1 MNSDN
6 NLTEKQ
12 EFLQEFAE
20 ECNFY
25 GDTLEIFLK
34 RFEPSKASLTDE
46 ILAENYIAWGKKPEN
61 PAQKILDELRKNI
74 YPVLKQNGCPL
85 PDSQRGR
92 QPKGYN
98 PKEIVLAWLWQTKFC
113 EWKSQKNQTPV
124 SSIPDINWHQICE
137 SRLDAYKQRFLTNP
151 LTAGNPLD
159 FYVPLGLV
167 EPKREQQKRQKD
179 EVNPEEGSRFYQLPE
194 TEITKTYTEPNQ
206 FFEEVLRQGN
216 SKTKGQRLAII
227 GEPGAGKTT
236 LLYQISR
243 WILQENLGYPILIRL
258 AEVNQPLRQFLT
270 QNWLRDAT
278 GSLTEVSPEWV
289 SEFEK
294 LITGGKVWLLLD
306 AVDEMGITSP
316 LATINQQLTEGWM
329 QGLRVL
335 LTCRLNVWE
344 TEKNALRDFDVY
356 RNLDFNSQQIQDF
369 IEQYF
374 SDKTQSQEL
383 LKQLKEPNQ
392 NRVNDLIKNPLRLAL
407 LCRTWKRGQKLPE
420 TQAGL
425 YQRLVNSHYQWKDEQ
440 KPFQIPEDVQECLH
454 EKLGEL
460 AKDAINRE
468 QFRFRLEEKLVEQYL
483 GKPQREN
490 TLFDWALK
498 LGWLN
503 RVGLVSLEEKDSD
516 QAVYAFFHPTF
527 QEYFAALAIKDW
539 DYFLPRNHVNCPVEG
554 KEYRIFQPQWKQVIL
569 LWLGRDDMDKGE
581 KEEFIQN
588 LVNFETGCYGNF
600 YWYRACFLAAAGI
613 NEFKECSLS
622 DAIVEQI
629 VKWGFGYFN
638 IEKQEWRT
646 FLEPIAEGAETVL
659 PETIRKSAIANL
671 IQVLETTQDEDT
683 RSSVADS
690 LGKIAPGNE
699 LAIRALIRVLETTE
713 NEDTRCLVADSLGKI
728 APGNELA
735 IRALIRVLETTE
747 DEYTRSSVADSL
759 GKIAPGNELA
769 IRELIRVLETTE
781 NEDTRCLVADS
792 LGKIAPGNEL
802 AIRALIG
809 VLETT
814 ENESTRREVAY
825 SLGRIGPGNELAI
838 RALIGVLETTENEY
852 TRRRVAYS
860 LGRIGPGNEL
870 AIRELIG
877 VLETTENE
885 YTRRRVAYSLGE
897 IDPGN
902 ELAIRAL
909 IRVLETTENED
920 TRRWVAES
928 LGEIVP
934 GNELAI
940 RALIGVLETTENE
953 STRREVAY
961 SLGRIGPGNELAIRE
976 LIGVLETA
984 ENESTRWSIAD
995 ILGKIAVGNELVIR
1009 ELIGVLET
1017 AENESTR
1024 WSIADILVKIA
1035 VGNELAIRELIGV
1048 LETAE
1053 NESTRWMVAD
1063 ILVKI
1068 DPGNELAIRELIR
1081 LLETTENESTRG
1093 SIAYSL
1099 GKIDPG
1105 NELAIRELIRLL
1117 ETTQNEYT
1125 RRWVAESLGEIAVV
1139 NELAIRELIRLLET
1153 TQNEYTRR
1161 LVAESLGEIIKT
1173 EKQYTDFVF
1182 ALNHNLTDEVYENNF
1197 DLYENCFKLL
1207 WQCAENLRYPKFYQ
1221 AWHHNTLT
1229 PHPEIIDNTP
1239 VGNTPTVRQLEQQF
1253 TDICSQ
1259 LPYPHLHC
1267 IDAKRLQNLNT
1278 KSEFAQAFCNRLYQK
1293 LLPNETIPKVQTVTD
1308 LETEIINLKKQLQTP
1323 HLFILLQGDAT
1334 PTQEVIECCD
1344 YLTDVLNLA
1353 WVTPEALPGSSSLPF
1368 FLSSQENLL
1377 DAVRSWVEE
1386 NVGAVQECPPLG

>member
-1 MNSDN
+1 MSKSRSVAATSEGIAKIVARMAE
-6 NLTEKQ
+6 LEKPIDPGKTGKNCWTQ
-12 EFLQEFAE
+12 EYLAKKA
-20 ECNFY
+20 NVSL
-25 GDTLEIFLK
+25 DTVKRFLK
-34 RFEPSKASLTDE
+34 GTPIDKGYASAIVKALNLELADIIDE
-46 ILAENYIAWGKKPEN
+46 IQQPDPE
-61 PAQKILDELRKNI
+61 P
-74 YPVLKQNGCPL
+74 P
-85 PDSQRGR
+85 
-92 QPKGYN
+92 QPN
-98 PKEIVLAWLWQTKFC
+98 
-113 EWKSQKNQTPV
+113 
-124 SSIPDINWHQICE
+124 DINWHQICE

-329 QGLRVL
+329 QGLRVV
-335 LTCRLNVWE
+335 LTCRLNLWE
-344 TEKNALRDFDVY
+344 TEQNALRDFDVY
-356 RNLDFNSQQIQDF
+356 RNLDFNSQQIQEF
-369 IEQYF
+369 IEQWF
-374 SDKTQSQEL
+374 NDKTKSQEL

-407 LCRTWKRGQKLPE
+407 LCRTWKRGEKLPE

-425 YQRLVNSHYQWKDEQ
+425 YKRLVNRHYQWYQWKDEQ
-440 KPFQIPEDVQECLH
+440 KPFQIPLDVQYLH
-454 EKLGEL
+454 KKLGEL

-468 QFRFRLEEKLVEQYL
+468 QFRFRLEENFVEQYL
-483 GKPQREN
+483 GNPQREN
-490 TLFDWALK
+490 TLFYWALN

-503 RVGLVSLEEKDSD
+503 RVGLVSLEERDSD

-629 VKWGFGYFN
+629 VKWGFGYFD
-638 IEKQEWRT
+638 IKEQGWVK
-646 FLEPIAEGAETVL
+646 FFDPIAEGAKTVL

-671 IQVLETTQDEDT
+671 IQVLETTENEDT
-683 RSSVADS
+683 RREVAKS
-690 LGKIAPGNE
+690 LEKIAVGNE

-713 NEDTRCLVADSLGKI
+713 NEDTR
-728 APGNELA
+728 
-735 IRALIRVLETTE
+735 
-747 DEYTRSSVADSL
+747 
-759 GKIAPGNELA
+759 
-769 IRELIRVLETTE
+769 
-781 NEDTRCLVADS
+781 
-792 LGKIAPGNEL
+792 
-802 AIRALIG
+802 
-809 VLETT
+809 
-814 ENESTRREVAY
+814 REVA
-825 SLGRIGPGNELAI
+825 E
-838 RALIGVLETTENEY
+838 
-852 TRRRVAYS
+852 
-860 LGRIGPGNEL
+860 
-870 AIRELIG
+870 
-877 VLETTENE
+877 
-885 YTRRRVAYSLGE
+885 SLGE

-909 IRVLETTENED
+909 IRVLETTNNKY
-920 TRRWVAES
+920 TCRWVAES
-928 LGEIVP
+928 L
-934 GNELAI
+934 A
-940 RALIGVLETTENE
+940 
-953 STRREVAY
+953 
-961 SLGRIGPGNELAIRE
+961 
-976 LIGVLETA
+976 
-984 ENESTRWSIAD
+984 
-995 ILGKIAVGNELVIR
+995 KIAV
-1009 ELIGVLET
+1009 
-1017 AENESTR
+1017 
-1024 WSIADILVKIA
+1024 
-1035 VGNELAIRELIGV
+1035 
-1048 LETAE
+1048 
-1053 NESTRWMVAD
+1053 
-1063 ILVKI
+1063 
-1068 DPGNELAIRELIR
+1068 
-1081 LLETTENESTRG
+1081 
-1093 SIAYSL
+1093 
-1099 GKIDPG
+1099 G

-1117 ETTQNEYT
+1117 ETTQDEDT
-1125 RRWVAESLGEIAVV
+1125 RRSVAYSLGEIAPGNELAIGELIRVLATTENEDTRRSVAESLGEIDPGNELAIGELIRVLETTENEDTRRSV
-1139 NELAIRELIRLLET
+1139 AESLGEIDPGNELAIGELIRVLETTEDIFTRSSVAYSLGQIAPGNELAIGELIRVLKTTENKYTRRKVADILGQIAPGNELAIGELIRVLETTENENTRRKVAESLGKIDPGNELAIRALIQVLETTQDTDTRRKVADILGQIAPGNELAIGALIRVLETTQDEDTRRSVAYSLGEIAPGNELAIRALIQVLETTQDKSTRWSVAESLEKIVPGNELAIRELIRVLET
-1153 TQNEYTRR
+1153 TQHESTCRGNELAIQELIRVLETTQHEHTRR
-1161 LVAESLGEIIKT
+1161 EVAEFFKTIITT
-1173 EKQYTDFVF
+1173 EKQYADVVF
-1182 ALNHNLTDEVYENNF
+1182 ALHHNLTDEVYENNF
-1197 DLYENCFKLL
+1197 NLYENCYKLL
-1207 WQCAENLRYPKFYQ
+1207 WQCADNLTYPKFYQ

-1267 IDAKRLQNLNT
+1267 IDAKKLQNLN
-1278 KSEFAQAFCNRLYQK
+1278 SESKFVQAFCNRLYQK
-1293 LLPNETIPKVQTVTD
+1293 LLPNETIPTVQTVID
-1308 LETEIINLKKQLQTP
+1308 LETKIINLKKQLQTP

-1353 WVTPEALPGSSSLPF
+1353 WVTPEALPGSSSQRF

>member
-1 MNSDN
+1 MSKSRGVAATSDGIAKIKARMAELEKPIDPGKTGKN
-6 NLTEKQ
+6 CWTQEYLAKQANVSLDTVKRCLKGIAIDESCMIPIVKALNLE
-12 EFLQEFAE
+12 LA
-20 ECNFY
+20 
-25 GDTLEIFLK
+25 DII
-34 RFEPSKASLTDE
+34 DE
-46 ILAENYIAWGKKPEN
+46 IQQSDPE
-61 PAQKILDELRKNI
+61 PPPQ
-74 YPVLKQNGCPL
+74 
-85 PDSQRGR
+85 PD
-92 QPKGYN
+92 
-98 PKEIVLAWLWQTKFC
+98 
-113 EWKSQKNQTPV
+113 
-124 SSIPDINWHQICE
+124 DINWHQICE

-167 EPKREQQKRQKD
+167 EPKREQEKRQKD
-179 EVNPEEGSRFYQLPE
+179 EVNPEEGSRFYQE
-194 TEITKTYTEPNQ
+194 TEVTKTYTEPNQ

-270 QNWLRDAT
+270 RNWLRDAE
-278 GSLTEVSPEWV
+278 GSPTEVSPEWV
-289 SEFEK
+289 SAFEK

-374 SDKTQSQEL
+374 SDATQSQEL

-440 KPFQIPEDVQECLH
+440 KPFQIPLDVQECLH

-468 QFRFRLEEKLVEQYL
+468 QFRFRLEEKFLEKYL

-490 TLFDWALK
+490 TLFYWALK

-503 RVGLVSLEEKDSD
+503 RVGLASVEERDSD

-527 QEYFAALAIKDW
+527 QEYFAALAIQDW
-539 DYFLPRNHVNCPVEG
+539 DYFLPQNHVNCPVEG

-569 LWLGRDDMDKGE
+569 LWLGRDDVDEGE
-581 KEEFIQN
+581 KEAFIQK
-588 LVNFETGCYGNF
+588 LVDFETGCHNF

-646 FLEPIAEGAETVL
+646 FFDPIKEGAKTVL
-659 PETIRKSAIANL
+659 PETIRKSAIDNL
-671 IQVLETTQDEDT
+671 IE
-683 RSSVADS
+683 
-690 LGKIAPGNE
+690 
-699 LAIRALIRVLETTE
+699 VLETTE
-713 NEDTRCLVADSLGKI
+713 NEDTR
-728 APGNELA
+728 
-735 IRALIRVLETTE
+735 
-747 DEYTRSSVADSL
+747 
-759 GKIAPGNELA
+759 
-769 IRELIRVLETTE
+769 
-781 NEDTRCLVADS
+781 
-792 LGKIAPGNEL
+792 
-802 AIRALIG
+802 
-809 VLETT
+809 
-814 ENESTRREVAY
+814 REVAK
-825 SLGRIGPGNELAI
+825 SLEKIA
-838 RALIGVLETTENEY
+838 V
-852 TRRRVAYS
+852 
-860 LGRIGPGNEL
+860 
-870 AIRELIG
+870 
-877 VLETTENE
+877 
-885 YTRRRVAYSLGE
+885 
-897 IDPGN
+897 GN

-920 TRRWVAES
+920 TRREVAES
-928 LGEIVP
+928 LGEI
-934 GNELAI
+934 AI
-940 RALIGVLETTENE
+940 
-953 STRREVAY
+953 
-961 SLGRIGPGNELAIRE
+961 
-976 LIGVLETA
+976 
-984 ENESTRWSIAD
+984 
-995 ILGKIAVGNELVIR
+995 
-1009 ELIGVLET
+1009 
-1017 AENESTR
+1017 
-1024 WSIADILVKIA
+1024 
-1035 VGNELAIRELIGV
+1035 
-1048 LETAE
+1048 
-1053 NESTRWMVAD
+1053 
-1063 ILVKI
+1063 
-1068 DPGNELAIRELIR
+1068 GNELAIRELIR
-1081 LLETTENESTRG
+1081 LLQTTQDKSTRSLVAKSLGEIAVGNELAIGALIRVLETTEDEVTGWVFALSLGKIAVGNELAIGVLIRLLETTQDEDTRSVFALSLGEIAVGNELAIGELIRVLETTQDEDTRRSVACSLGKIAPANELAIRALIRVLETTQNEDTRRSVACSLGKIAPGNELAIGALIRVLEITENEDTHKSVAESLGKIAPGNELAIGELIRLLQTTQNELTRRTVVESLGEIAPGNELVIWALIRLLETTQDESTRWRV
-1093 SIAYSL
+1093 AESL
-1099 GKIDPG
+1099 GEIDPG
-1105 NELAIRELIRLL
+1105 NELEIRELIRVLETTQNEDTRWRVAESLGEIAPGNELAIGALIRVL

-1139 NELAIRELIRLLET
+1139 NELAIRELIRVLET
-1153 TQNEYTRR
+1153 TQNEYTRWR
-1161 LVAESLGEIIKT
+1161 VAESLGKIDPGNELAIRELIRVLETTQNEYTRWRVAESLGKIAVVNELAIRELIRVLETTQNEDTRQWVAESLGKIAVVNELAIRELIRVLETTQNEDTRRWVAESLGEIIKT

-1182 ALNHNLTDEVYENNF
+1182 ALNHNLTDEVYNNNF
-1197 DLYENCFKLL
+1197 DLYEECFKLL
-1207 WQCAENLRYPKFYQ
+1207 WKCAENLPYPKFYQ

-1267 IDAKRLQNLNT
+1267 IDAKKLQNLN
-1278 KSEFAQAFCNRLYQK
+1278 SESKFVQAFCNRLYQK
-1293 LLPNETIPKVQTVTD
+1293 LLPNETIPEVQTLTN
-1308 LETEIINLKKQLQTP
+1308 LETKIINLKKQLQTP

-1334 PTQEVIECCD
+1334 PNPEVIECCD

-1353 WVTPEALPGSSSLPF
+1353 WVTPESLPGSSSQRF
-1368 FLSSQENLL
+1368 FVSSQENLL

-1386 NVGAVQECPPLG
+1386 NQISRG